1 MKGFKIFLSGLLLPF
16 ALSATVVNAA
26 PVQKRTA
33 SHRQTATVQTNP
45 RNTSTRSVNTRNKGN
60 TKTQTPKTSRTSP
73 TTQQTRSTISRQ
85 QASTATRATR
95 TTTQSVHAQKT
106 TQQRSALPTRLSSRT
121 AQATT
126 IARNTTEPA
135 TADKVLAR
143 NYAKCREVFNSCMD
157 EFCANKDTTLK
168 RCACS
173 ARYKEFDGMNATLTT
188 IEDKLLDFGQRLL
201 TVNMDKEDALAIN
214 QATEGEIAYNT
225 QDTSS
230 SKKLLDEI
238 SKKLNTS
245 FNDSNFDQSLNS
257 ISLSLNMD
265 AAFDDVDSLA
275 GASATTKIGTALHSA
290 ALPVCREMAAEV
302 CTPDEV
308 KIAENA
314 YKMIIEQDCNTVAK
328 TYQTQIDQ
336 AHAKVLES
344 GALLDMSRLDIHQKR
359 NSDDLLTCKSKMLE
373 KLTDSTV
380 CGTDLHKCLD
390 TTGKFVD
397 PTTGKAI
404 LSQDLYLLSTT
415 LVRPTGD
422 TKWQTVPKNTKFV
435 TYLNTKREYLKPTME
450 NCQNVADTVWNE
462 FLNDALAKIKLAQD
476 AKLEEVRQSCT
487 KLTAECI
494 SNAAQTI
501 EDFDARALSVFA
513 ISADK
518 TANEMCTDVK
528 NSCSALLDSMG
539 ATEWNDGIDEIV
551 TENTYSSILQTCRI
565 VGENCIVDTCQTST
579 GKFELCLTDYSMT
592 RANILT
598 RAACWNKVTECVNSA
613 GDDAL
618 ATIQKQYS
626 LGNNLND
633 FYNQIYVEAPDDDAQ
648 ACPDQCKNKNPD
660 NNIECYKCLLA
671 EKIWGNCKYDAL
683 TTPEDQN
690 NILQPKNSEEN
701 LLTWFADSTNNQSCD
716 MTNINCSSFFEIY
729 GNHTNCCG
737 NTLVSHDDIKIC
749 CQNAVKPNNSIGSFE
764 KEFTQGG
771 NTTTSNIPLGNYGE
785 APKITNNICA
795 PTTNANLMY
804 VTNSGDHVY
813 CAGNLASDGTKGILK
828 CDGKIFSINEN
839 TYKYKTLQQGGWC
852 NGVRCGEFKSPP
864 DVFYKTKNKSICY
877 VDTSN
882 MKPDSTEAGCANEP
896 DVTVSGYHIEFE

>member
-45 RNTSTRSVNTRNKGN
+45 RNTSARNVNTRNKGN
-60 TKTQTPKTSRTSP
+60 IKTQTRKTSRTSP
-73 TTQQTRSTISRQ
+73 TTQQTRSTVSRQ
-85 QASTATRATR
+85 QTSTATKATR

-157 EFCANKDTTLK
+157 EFCANKDATLK

-265 AAFDDVDSLA
+265 AAFDEVDSLA

-518 TANEMCTDVK
+518 TANEMCADVK
-528 NSCSALLDSMG
+528 NSCSALLDSMD

-565 VGENCIVDTCQTST
+565 IGENCIVDACQTST
-579 GKFELCLTDYSMT
+579 GKFELCLTDSSMP
-592 RANILT
+592 RANILMGSN
-598 RAACWNKVTECVNSA
+598 CWKQVYDCIAKA
-613 GDDAL
+613 GDASLEKIKNEHTIPNPNGYNFCTADCTNENTLGCYKCRLTHKIWGTCQENPEAIGIENKINTTNNEDTLLSWL
-618 ATIQKQYS
+618 ATNTDNDSCSAQIATCSNSIEVEDRLTNCCNGAKIS
-626 LGNNLND
+626 LGNNDSYSICCTSSDTASVSLGIQDDNGSFGETFSIIQRGEKFCTTDGKASATRIASYYNNNGKNTLYCLGTVQDEDPTKPLCNGKLILAVEYDTAIMFYEIGPGNERKPFIASYLKKNYICKFND
-633 FYNQIYVEAPDDDAQ
+633 KKWMA
-648 ACPDQCKNKNPD
+648 
-660 NNIECYKCLLA
+660 
-671 EKIWGNCKYDAL
+671 YDANDNEL
-683 TTPEDQN
+683 T
-690 NILQPKNSEEN
+690 
-701 LLTWFADSTNNQSCD
+701 NQE
-716 MTNINCSSFFEIY
+716 CS
-729 GNHTNCCG
+729 
-737 NTLVSHDDIKIC
+737 
-749 CQNAVKPNNSIGSFE
+749 
-764 KEFTQGG
+764 
-771 NTTTSNIPLGNYGE
+771 
-785 APKITNNICA
+785 
-795 PTTNANLMY
+795 
-804 VTNSGDHVY
+804 
-813 CAGNLASDGTKGILK
+813 GT
-828 CDGKIFSINEN
+828 
-839 TYKYKTLQQGGWC
+839 
-852 NGVRCGEFKSPP
+852 
-864 DVFYKTKNKSICY
+864 
-877 VDTSN
+877 
-882 MKPDSTEAGCANEP
+882 
-896 DVTVSGYHIEFE
+896 SGYHLYFPGESNTQ